1 MPVANSPPA
10 SKTKNDQRR
19 WNPRVT
25 DTADIREDLAKHR
38 LELLRRKL
46 SERGLRSSPQQQ
58 AESAVTGLSDGQRR
72 MWFVQ
77 MADPTGAILNISLSY
92 RIAGELDVARL
103 HNAVDAVARRPDA
116 LRP

>member
-46 SERGLRSSPQQQ
+46 SERGLRSRAQPQTEPDGRPGWISQ
-58 AESAVTGLSDGQRR
+58 AGFDQ
-72 MWFVQ
+72 FVQ
-77 MADPTGAILNISLSY
+77 EFSRNGFT
-92 RIAGELDVARL
+92 AR
-103 HNAVDAVARRPDA
+103 ARR
-116 LRP
+116 RPAYRVMK